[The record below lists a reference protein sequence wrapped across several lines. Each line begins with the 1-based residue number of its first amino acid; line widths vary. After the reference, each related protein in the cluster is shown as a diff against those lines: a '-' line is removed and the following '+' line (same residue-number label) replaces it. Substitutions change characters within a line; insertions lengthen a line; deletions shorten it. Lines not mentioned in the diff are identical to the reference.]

1 VRGSSRTE
9 VVNVFN
15 TLFTERELA
24 EDAAGR
30 WWMFLVTGIGWLV
43 FSLLVF
49 QWDYTTV
56 YAISI
61 LFGIVALV
69 AGINEFF
76 QIVVSS
82 TGWKVVHGILGVL
95 YVIVG
100 VWALV
105 NPRSAFTTLAALVAF
120 FLLFK
125 GIFDLTVAFMTKDEF
140 DLWWLQLILGIVEIL
155 LAFWVSGSFRTS
167 AIFLVAYVGI
177 IALSR
182 GITELFVAFKLRGLQ
197 KRLAT
202 V

>member
-1 VRGSSRTE
+1 M
-9 VVNVFN
+9 FN

-24 EDAAGR
+24 EEAADR

-69 AGINEFF
+69 AGVNEFF

-82 TGWKVVHGILGVL
+82 TGWKIVHGILGVL
-95 YVIVG
+95 YVVVG

-140 DLWWLQLILGIVEIL
+140 DLWWLQLVLGIVEIL
-155 LAFWVSGSFRTS
+155 LAFWVAGSFRTS

-182 GITELFVAFKLRGLQ
+182 GITELFVAFKLRGLR

>member
-1 VRGSSRTE
+1 M
-9 VVNVFN
+9 FN

-24 EDAAGR
+24 EDAADR

-43 FSLLVF
+43 FALLVF

-82 TGWKVVHGILGVL
+82 TGWKIVHGILGVL
-95 YVIVG
+95 FVIVG

-140 DLWWLQLILGIVEIL
+140 DLWWLQLVLGIVEIL
-155 LAFWVSGSFRTS
+155 LAFWVAGSFRTS

-182 GITELFVAFKLRGLQ
+182 GITELFVAFKLRGLR

>member
-1 VRGSSRTE
+1 M
-9 VVNVFN
+9 FN

-24 EDAAGR
+24 EDAADR

-43 FSLLVF
+43 FALLVF

-82 TGWKVVHGILGVL
+82 TGWKFVHGILGVL

-140 DLWWLQLILGIVEIL
+140 DLWWLQLVLGIVEIL
-155 LAFWVSGSFRTS
+155 LAFWVAGSFRES

-182 GITELFVAFKLRGLQ
+182 GITELFVAFKLKGLRKQ
-197 KRLAT
+197 LAT

>member
-1 VRGSSRTE
+1 ME
-9 VVNVFN
+9 VVKVFN
-15 TLFTERELA
+15 TLFTERELV
-24 EDAAGR
+24 EDAADR

-82 TGWKVVHGILGVL
+82 TGWRIVHGILGVI
-95 YVIVG
+95 YVVVG

-140 DLWWLQLILGIVEIL
+140 DLWWLQLVLGIVEIL
-155 LAFWVSGSFRTS
+155 LAFWVAGSFRTS

-182 GITELFVAFKLRGLQ
+182 GITELFVAFKLRGLH

>member
-1 VRGSSRTE
+1 M
-9 VVNVFN
+9 FN

-140 DLWWLQLILGIVEIL
+140 DLWWLQLVLGIVEIL

>member
-1 VRGSSRTE
+1 
-9 VVNVFN
+9 VFN

-24 EDAAGR
+24 EEAADR

-69 AGINEFF
+69 AGVNEFF
-76 QIVVSS
+76 QIIVSS
-82 TGWKVVHGILGVL
+82 TGWKIMHGILGVL

-140 DLWWLQLILGIVEIL
+140 DLWWLQLVLGIVEIL

-182 GITELFVAFKLRGLQ
+182 GITELFVAFKLRGLR
-197 KRLAT
+197 KRLAM

>member
-1 VRGSSRTE
+1 

-197 KRLAT
+197 KRLAA

>member
-1 VRGSSRTE
+1 MFG
-9 VVNVFN
+9 
-15 TLFTERELA
+15 EREIL
-24 EDAAGR
+24 EEAADR
-30 WWMFLVTGIGWLV
+30 WWIFLVTGIAWLV
-43 FSLLVF
+43 FALLVF

-82 TGWKVVHGILGVL
+82 TGWKIVHGILGVL

-140 DLWWLQLILGIVEIL
+140 DLWWLQLVLGIVEIL
-155 LAFWVSGSFRTS
+155 LAFWVAGSFRTS

-182 GITELFVAFKLRGLQ
+182 GITELFVAFKLRGLR

>member
-1 VRGSSRTE
+1 VLTVIDR
-9 VVNVFN
+9 
-15 TLFTERELA
+15 LFAERELA
-24 EDAAGR
+24 EEAADR

-43 FSLLVF
+43 FALLVF
-49 QWDYTTV
+49 QWDYTTI

-69 AGINEFF
+69 AGANEFF
-76 QIVVSS
+76 QIMVSS
-82 TGWKVVHGILGVL
+82 TGWKIVHGILGVL
-95 YVIVG
+95 FVITG

-105 NPRSAFTTLAALVAF
+105 DPRSAFTTLAALVAF

-140 DLWWLQLILGIVEIL
+140 DLWWLQLILGIVEIV
-155 LAFWVSGSFRTS
+155 LAFWVAGSFRQS
-167 AIFLVAYVGI
+167 AILLVVYVGV

-182 GITELFVAFKLRGLQ
+182 GITELFLAFKLRGLR
-197 KRLAT
+197 KRLAA

>member
-1 VRGSSRTE
+1 

-24 EDAAGR
+24 EDAASR

>member
-1 VRGSSRTE
+1 

-24 EDAAGR
+24 EEAADR

-69 AGINEFF
+69 AGVNEFF

-82 TGWKVVHGILGVL
+82 TGWKIVHGILGVL

-140 DLWWLQLILGIVEIL
+140 DLWWLQLVLGIVEIL
-155 LAFWVSGSFRTS
+155 LAFWVAGSFRTS

-182 GITELFVAFKLRGLQ
+182 GITELFVAFKLRGLR
-197 KRLAT
+197 KRLAM

>member
-1 VRGSSRTE
+1 
-9 VVNVFN
+9 VNVFN

-24 EDAAGR
+24 EEAADR

-69 AGINEFF
+69 AGVNEFF
-76 QIVVSS
+76 QIIVSS
-82 TGWKVVHGILGVL
+82 TGWKIVHGILGVL

-140 DLWWLQLILGIVEIL
+140 DLWWLQLVLGIVEIL

-182 GITELFVAFKLRGLQ
+182 GITELFVAFKLRGLR
-197 KRLAT
+197 KRLAM

>member
-1 VRGSSRTE
+1 M
-9 VVNVFN
+9 FN

-24 EDAAGR
+24 EEAADR

-69 AGINEFF
+69 AGVNEFF
-76 QIVVSS
+76 QIIVSS
-82 TGWKVVHGILGVL
+82 TGWKIVHGILGVL

-140 DLWWLQLILGIVEIL
+140 DLWWLQLVLGIVEIL

-182 GITELFVAFKLRGLQ
+182 GITELFVAFKLRGLR
-197 KRLAT
+197 KRLAM

>member
-1 VRGSSRTE
+1 

-15 TLFTERELA
+15 TLFPERELA
-24 EDAAGR
+24 EDAADR

-69 AGINEFF
+69 AGVNEFF

-82 TGWKVVHGILGVL
+82 TGWKIVHGILGVL

-140 DLWWLQLILGIVEIL
+140 DLWWLQLVLGIVEIL
-155 LAFWVSGSFRTS
+155 LAFWVAGSFRTS

-182 GITELFVAFKLRGLQ
+182 GITELFVAFKLRGLR
-197 KRLAT
+197 KRLAM